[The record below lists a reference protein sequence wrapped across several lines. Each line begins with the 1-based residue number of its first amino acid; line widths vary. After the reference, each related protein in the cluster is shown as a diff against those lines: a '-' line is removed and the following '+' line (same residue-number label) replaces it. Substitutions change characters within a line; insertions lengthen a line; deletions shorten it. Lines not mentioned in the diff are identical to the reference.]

1 MAKNTP
7 EKQTPEVLKKEVDIV
22 FTKPE
27 PTFFK
32 VGRDAMLQLSKVE
45 RDLFTDLEEAESG
58 NYIISGLPK
67 VTELDFTAFNFA
79 LAQILWNQSYK
90 SGNQDVNSGIS
101 RVIAKNHKQELGEEL
116 YRGEI
121 EVSRKELC
129 RLAYGVQEP
138 TTEMEK
144 KIENLI
150 ETLHHT
156 PVKIKFPN
164 GNTIES
170 WLCTMGSRYYRKKD
184 NALFYNLR
192 INPIYGSRIQTQ
204 FGELPQDVIV
214 KLEKSCKKKKQR
226 KQASHYILLR
236 WLSVQDKR
244 FPHTLTIDILI
255 QELRM
260 EEYFKKDKGKAEKQ
274 ILSICD
280 TMVDIGI
287 LSRYEV
293 ADRNTGKGKRIE
305 KITFHLNPSY
315 IRTKKEAIET
325 QDGVETTG
333 GSKGK

>member
-7 EKQTPEVLKKEVDIV
+7 EKQKPEVLKKEVGIV

-27 PTFFK
+27 PPFFK
-32 VGRDAMLQLSKVE
+32 VGRDAILQLSKVE
-45 RDLFTDLEEAESG
+45 RNLFTDLEEAESG

-101 RVIAKNHKQELGEEL
+101 RVIAQNHTQELGEEL

-121 EVSRKELC
+121 EVSRKEIC

-150 ETLHHT
+150 DTLHKT

-164 GNTIES
+164 GNTIEN
-170 WLCTMGSRYYRKKD
+170 WLCTMGSRYYRKRD

-204 FGELPQDVIV
+204 FGELPQDVMAS
-214 KLEKSCKKKKQR
+214 LEKSCKKKKQR
-226 KQASHYILLR
+226 KQAAHIILLR
-236 WLSVQDKR
+236 WLSVQDPR
-244 FPHTLTIDILI
+244 YPHTLTIDTLV

-260 EEYFKKDKGKAEKQ
+260 EEYFRKDKGKAEKQ
-274 ILSICD
+274 LLSICE

-287 LSRYEV
+287 LSKYEESYRE
-293 ADRNTGKGKRIE
+293 AKKGKRIE
-305 KITFHLNPSY
+305 KITFHLNPDY
-315 IRTKKEAIET
+315 IRTKKKAIKALDGAEET
-325 QDGVETTG
+325 GDN
-333 GSKGK
+333 KDK